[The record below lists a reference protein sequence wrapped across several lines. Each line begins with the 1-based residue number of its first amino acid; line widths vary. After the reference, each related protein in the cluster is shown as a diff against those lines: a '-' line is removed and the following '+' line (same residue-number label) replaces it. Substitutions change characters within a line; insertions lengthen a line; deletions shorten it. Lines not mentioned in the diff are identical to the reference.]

1 MSGMNEMKPAG
12 AGGMRKK
19 KKFDSNN
26 KVKARPWLH
35 AR

>member
-1 MSGMNEMKPAG
+1 MSGMNDMKPAG
-12 AGGMRKK
+12 VDGTRKK
-19 KKFDSNN
+19 KKFDINN